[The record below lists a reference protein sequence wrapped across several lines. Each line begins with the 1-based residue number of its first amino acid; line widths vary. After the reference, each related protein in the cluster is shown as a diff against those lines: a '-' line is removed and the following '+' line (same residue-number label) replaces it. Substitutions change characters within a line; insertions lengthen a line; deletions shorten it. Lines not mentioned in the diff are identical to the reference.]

1 MHYSR
6 KATAKLAPGQPL
18 VFTALGVFESAPVVE
33 NVEVAAAAGGG
44 GDDEDDE
51 DDDDDD
57 DDDDDNGKQTPS
69 GGGIMWC
76 PELKAEATTGG

>member
-6 KATAKLAPGQPL
+6 KATARLAPGQPL

-33 NVEVAAAAGGG
+33 NVEVATAAGGG
-44 GDDEDDE
+44 GGDDKDNN

-57 DDDDDNGKQTPS
+57 GNVSSLADRKRKAMGGPGGHYDDRK
-69 GGGIMWC
+69 
-76 PELKAEATTGG
+76 

>member
-18 VFTALGVFESAPVVE
+18 VFTASGVFESAPVVE
-33 NVEVAAAAGGG
+33 NVEVATAAGGG
-44 GDDEDDE
+44 GDDEDDNN
-51 DDDDDD
+51 D

-69 GGGIMWC
+69 GGGIIWC
-76 PELKAEATTGG
+76 PELNAEATTGG